1 MGRLTADEVCDGFKM
16 NVILFEVAVLLT
28 MFGAGAGMTKA
39 LPPPDNTC
47 GRNASPPVPIGCS
60 EKPLYTIPVCSPVI
74 VCGLVLEES
83 VPVTVFTPAIPNPVR
98 VYV

>member
-1 MGRLTADEVCDGFKM
+1 M

-28 MFGAGAGMTKA
+28 MFGAGAGMTKG
-39 LPPPDNTC
+39 LPPLENTC

-60 EKPLYTIPVCSPVI
+60 EKPLYKAPVCIPVI
-74 VCGLVLEES
+74 VCGLVVEES
-83 VPVTVFTPAIPNPVR
+83 VPVTVVTPATPVR